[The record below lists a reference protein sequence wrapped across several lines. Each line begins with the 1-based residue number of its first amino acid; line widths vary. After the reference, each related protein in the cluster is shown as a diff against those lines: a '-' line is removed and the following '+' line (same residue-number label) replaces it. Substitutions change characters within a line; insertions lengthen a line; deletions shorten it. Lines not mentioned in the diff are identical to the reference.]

1 MGHHLSLFLYF
12 SLHLSLSPFPLFIS
26 HLILK
31 YLNIETKYC
40 VKNSHLRD
48 ICPLTESLPWKF
60 YTSFV
65 SKVTLNTR
73 SEAGC
78 AILYFR
84 KHYFLTNQ
92 YFSYNLWKFLLISTT
107 CNILILWDEWKSC
120 QYFDGYCLFWITVLS
135 HVNTRL
141 YFKELFV
148 KSVFSRW
155 LFEWMTTE
163 RVLSSPQQDNLVSE
177 TIRNFKQ
184 K

>member
-1 MGHHLSLFLYF
+1 MGHSPIPLPS
-12 SLHLSLSPFPLFIS
+12 LSLSLSLSLFPLFIS
-26 HLILK
+26 HLIPK

-84 KHYFLTNQ
+84 KQYFLTNQ
-92 YFSYNLWKFLLISTT
+92 YFSYNLWKYLLISADLWK
-107 CNILILWDEWKSC
+107 ILILWDECKSC
-120 QYFDGYCLFWITVLS
+120 QYFDGYCLFWTTVLS

-141 YFKELFV
+141 YFKELSE
-148 KSVFSRW
+148 KSVF
-155 LFEWMTTE
+155 LDDYLNEWIQKE
-163 RVLSSPQQDNLVSE
+163 SYLALDK
-177 TIRNFKQ
+177 TI
-184 K
+184 

>member
-1 MGHHLSLFLYF
+1 MNWGWMCHFV
-12 SLHLSLSPFPLFIS
+12 
-26 HLILK
+26 LK
-31 YLNIETKYC
+31 
-40 VKNSHLRD
+40 
-48 ICPLTESLPWKF
+48 
-60 YTSFV
+60 
-65 SKVTLNTR
+65 
-73 SEAGC
+73 
-78 AILYFR
+78 

-92 YFSYNLWKFLLISTT
+92 YFSYNLWKYLLISTT

-163 RVLSSPQQDNLVSE
+163 RVLSSPRQDNLVSK
-177 TIRNFKQ
+177 TIRNFKKNNTYIVSSIIQ
-184 K
+184 WPSIKECTRNWYWQDMYDQDIYGYNL